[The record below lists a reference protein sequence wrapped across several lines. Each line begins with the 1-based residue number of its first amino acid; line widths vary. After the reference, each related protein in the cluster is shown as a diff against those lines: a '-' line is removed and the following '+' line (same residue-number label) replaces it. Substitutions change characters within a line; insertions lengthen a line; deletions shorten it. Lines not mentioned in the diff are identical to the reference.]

1 MTDLPPAILEV
12 PAQAV
17 AHLRQSDP
25 HMAALVD
32 RVGELHIPV
41 EPDLWRSLVGA
52 IVGQQLSVAAA
63 RTIRGRI
70 AALGQAEFP
79 APEEILELSDE
90 TLRGAGLSRA
100 KVIYVRD
107 LAAHWIAGELNPAE
121 IRDLPDEAVIE
132 RLVRVK
138 GIGRWTA
145 EMVLLFSLARP
156 DVLAVDDLGLRIGA
170 QRAYGLAERP
180 SAAELIRLGEP
191 WRPYRSYAS
200 LFLWRAHDG

>member
-1 MTDLPPAILEV
+1 MTDDHPPAILEV
-12 PAQAV
+12 PSQAV
-17 AHLRQSDP
+17 AHLRRSDP

-70 AALGQAEFP
+70 AALGHAGFP
-79 APEEILELSDE
+79 TAGEILELSDE

-100 KVIYVRD
+100 KVIYIRD
-107 LAAHWIAGELNPAE
+107 LAAHWIDGELNPAE
-121 IRDLPDEAVIE
+121 IPDLPDEAVIE

-138 GIGRWTA
+138 GSGDGQPRWCCSSRSHGRTCSRWTTSGCA
-145 EMVLLFSLARP
+145 SVRSGPTGCLSDP
-156 DVLAVDDLGLRIGA
+156 
-170 QRAYGLAERP
+170 QR
-180 SAAELIRLGEP
+180 
-191 WRPYRSYAS
+191 RS
-200 LFLWRAHDG
+200 

>member
-1 MTDLPPAILEV
+1 MSETRPAILEV
-12 PAQAV
+12 PARAM
-17 AHLRQSDP
+17 AHLRQADP
-25 HMAALVD
+25 QMAALVD

-63 RTIRGRI
+63 RTIRARI
-70 AALGQAEFP
+70 AALGSSEFP
-79 APEEILELSDE
+79 TPEEILALSEE

-100 KVIYVRD
+100 KVVYVRD
-107 LAAHWIAGELNPAE
+107 LAGRWISGEIDPAE
-121 IRDLPDEAVIE
+121 ISVLPDEEVIE

-170 QRAYGLAERP
+170 QRAYALPERP
-180 SAAELIRLGEP
+180 SAAELVKLGEA